1 MILDQV
7 IEAPGVLTRFMT
19 YQRAHLRMLRTE
31 AHIETHQVSH
41 TLHRLDFGQHL
52 LTLPDCSA
60 HFIETVTDNSF
71 PLTPEHTLS
80 ANLTYAWEMLEL
92 NWSATA
98 SYMYNDEQ
106 YTTAFNVDE
115 YDLICDWDR
124 WDARLSVASP
134 EGVWEVI
141 AYAKN
146 IGDDLEVRL
155 RSRPNTTTNNIET
168 SLTDPRMLGLRA
180 IYNF

>member
-1 MILDQV
+1 
-7 IEAPGVLTRFMT
+7 
-19 YQRAHLRMLRTE
+19 ML
-31 AHIETHQVSH
+31 A
-41 TLHRLDFGQHL
+41 
-52 LTLPDCSA
+52 
-60 HFIETVTDNSF
+60 
-71 PLTPEHTLS
+71 
-80 ANLTYAWEMLEL
+80 L

-115 YDLICDWDR
+115 YDLIDDWDR
-124 WDARLSVASP
+124 WDARLSVSSL

-146 IGDDLEVRL
+146 IGDDREVTL
-155 RSRPNTTTNNIET
+155 RGRPDTTTNNAET
-168 SLTDPRMLGLRA
+168 SLTDPRMIGLRA